1 MINTKILTPL
11 FLLGAGSVFGTS
23 IQEELLTKM
32 TLDEKVGQMVQVDSN
47 ALLGHEEHI
56 AKYFI
61 GSLLSGGGSD
71 PLDPAI
77 SDRTAAAELPRS
89 SSPEAWSK
97 HVAALKHHATTTR
110 LGIPIIF
117 GVDAVHGHNN
127 VDGAVI
133 FPHNIGLGATRNP
146 DLVEQVGRVTALEV
160 AATGIDWTFAPCV
173 AVARNERWGR
183 TYESFSES
191 PDLAGELGAA
201 LTRGLQ
207 GADLSSSTS
216 ILACAKHY
224 VGDGGTM
231 NGIDRG
237 DVVSDEATL
246 RALHIEPFQAA
257 IDAGAL
263 SIMASYNSWNGQKLH
278 GHDYL
283 IREVLKGEMKYSGFV
298 ISDWAAIDELP
309 GDYKSDIETSVNA
322 GIDMF
327 MIPTGPNAQGEGE
340 HSYIEFITLLKEL
353 VDEGKVSLARI
364 DDAVLRILTVKAEL
378 GLFETPKG
386 APGLEQKIGSEA
398 HRAVARESV
407 RQSLV
412 LLQNKSNRLPL
423 AKSIKRISVAG
434 RGADNLG
441 MQCGG
446 WSIGW
451 QGEMGEITSGGT
463 TILEAIR
470 ATVSDATE
478 VAHSADGSDVAGSSV
493 AVVVV
498 GEAPYAEGKG
508 DRESLDLDPAD
519 QAVIQRCHD
528 AGVPV
533 VLVLLSGRP
542 LLLGDALEQS
552 DAIVA
557 AWLPGTEAQ
566 GIADVLF
573 GDFAPVGKLPFTWAK
588 SMDQVPMN
596 VGDPVY
602 DPLFEFG
609 FGLEY

>member
-89 SSPEAWSK
+89 SSPEAWTK

-257 IDAGAL
+257 IDAGTL

-470 ATVSDATE
+470 ATVSDDTE
-478 VAHSADGSDVAGSSV
+478 VVHSADGSDVAGSSV

-557 AWLPGTEAQ
+557 AWLPGTEAR